1 MIITSWQIAEL
12 QDGIAELDAELEKA
26 RDLGLGDWVLS
37 LEQGREN
44 AVELLRSWYRHNGL
58 TDCPY

>member
-26 RDLGLGDWVLS
+26 RDLGQRDWVS
-37 LEQGREN
+37 ALEQGREN
-44 AVELLRSWYRHNGL
+44 AIELLRSWYKHNGL
-58 TDCPY
+58 IDCPY